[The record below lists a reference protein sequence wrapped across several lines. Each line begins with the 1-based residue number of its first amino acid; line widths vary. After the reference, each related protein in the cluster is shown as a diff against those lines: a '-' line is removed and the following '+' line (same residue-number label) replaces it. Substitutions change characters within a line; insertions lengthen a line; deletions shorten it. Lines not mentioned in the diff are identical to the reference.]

1 MDSLPAELQGKP
13 KNTGVGSLLLLQ
25 QIFPTQES
33 NQGLLCCRRILY
45 QLSYEKDTATKT
57 DSRRKLKT
65 WTVAGDYTNHQKSY
79 NKKPRL
85 QKNHRGIPR
94 NMWGINTIS
103 SHTLSKN
110 RREYVFNHNSTIK
123 RLLNLKLGK
132 EFEEAFLQGTYTND
146 QQAYKKKLKIISLQ
160 GDVNQNHNE
169 ISLHTH

>member
-1 MDSLPAELQGKP
+1 
-13 KNTGVGSLLLLQ
+13 
-25 QIFPTQES
+25 
-33 NQGLLCCRRILY
+33 
-45 QLSYEKDTATKT
+45 
-57 DSRRKLKT
+57 
-65 WTVAGDYTNHQKSY
+65 
-79 NKKPRL
+79 
-85 QKNHRGIPR
+85 
-94 NMWGINTIS
+94 MWGINTIS
-103 SHTLSKN
+103 SLTLSKN